1 MPYATTATSRT
12 RSATASCASRS
23 ARRPDD
29 LVGRI
34 ADLVEILN
42 GARPGFRTLDAAKLE
57 LADALDDRR
66 RLLVIDDAWRVQ
78 DLAPFLHRG
87 PRTQTT
93 RLVTTRDERL
103 LPQDARAHRGG
114 RDEDR
119 EAQEMLSRFM
129 PTPMPPTLGSRLAA
143 LVGSWA
149 KWPLLLS
156 LTNGVVRARMAHGSS
171 ATDALAYAE
180 RAVAQRG
187 IAKAFQPDD
196 RKSLVSLEQLGADQ
210 RTRFAE
216 LGVSSRTSRF
226 RLRLRS
232 GSGARRLRSI
242 HSTMRI
248 RWRGSR
254 TCHCFWTS
262 ISAAVSC
269 ACTTSCGRC
278 CVRVRSRAESRSL
291 TVFLSHT
298 SERPVAGACT
308 GWRTC
313 TGCGI
318 CSRI

>member
-196 RKSLVSLEQLGADQ
+196 RKSFRHTASGTLEVSLEQLGADQ

-232 GSGARRLRSI
+232 GSGARRLRSS
-242 HSTMRI
+242 HSTI
-248 RWRGSR
+248 RSAGAARGPVIA
-254 TCHCFWTS
+254 F
-262 ISAAVSC
+262 
-269 ACTTSCGRC
+269 GP
-278 CVRVRSRAESRSL
+278 RSRPRCPAPARR
-291 TVFLSHT
+291 HADA
-298 SERPVAGACT
+298 VA
-308 GWRTC
+308 
-313 TGCGI
+313 
-318 CSRI
+318 